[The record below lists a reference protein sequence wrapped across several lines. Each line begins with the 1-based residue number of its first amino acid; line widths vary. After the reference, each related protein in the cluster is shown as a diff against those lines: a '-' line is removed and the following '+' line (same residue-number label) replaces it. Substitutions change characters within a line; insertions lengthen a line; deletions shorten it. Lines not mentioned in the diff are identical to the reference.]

1 MNIKNYLS
9 DLNDQTQIIFKESIE
24 FQDEFGQAHH
34 FSSCIYEFA
43 QHIPD
48 EAERNI
54 LTTVSSQIEAATLN
68 VSLGMYRQAFSTLRL
83 AFEMALSVAHFS
95 VHKLE
100 LQEWIDGRADIKWA
114 ALIDENN
121 GILSNRF
128 AKAFFPEFSEDISA
142 YRSRAIGIYRKLSE
156 YVHGNNETWS
166 NSGLELKFNKGLLDS
181 YFESISVV
189 EDVIIFVLAC
199 RYLKTFSP
207 DVLETLDF
215 IPENMNHISYI
226 REYFGGPS
234 N

>member
-1 MNIKNYLS
+1 
-9 DLNDQTQIIFKESIE
+9 
-24 FQDEFGQAHH
+24 
-34 FSSCIYEFA
+34 
-43 QHIPD
+43 
-48 EAERNI
+48 
-54 LTTVSSQIEAATLN
+54 
-68 VSLGMYRQAFSTLRL
+68 MYRQEFSTLRL

-95 VHKLE
+95 AHKLE

-121 GILSNRF
+121 GILSDRF
-128 AKAFFPEFSEDISA
+128 AKAFFPDFSENIGA
-142 YRSRAIGIYRKLSE
+142 YRAKTKRIYRSLSE

-166 NSGLELKFNKGLLDS
+166 SSGLALKFNKELLDS

-189 EDVIIFVLAC
+189 EDVVIFVLAC
-199 RYLKTFSP
+199 RYLKIFSP
-207 DVLETLDF
+207 EILETLGF